1 MTKKIFLSVFLVLLI
16 GIVGFSHKSTA
27 NNIVYAQANDPGE
40 PAGPYA
46 DTDQPAGPYA
56 DTGQPYGPRLDTSV
70 EPYSQDD
77 GPTGGYNFKIPLEG
91 TLTEMLA
98 PFFMRIISFLLA
110 IVGLLATVGIIY
122 SSYILATSGGNEQ
135 TIQTGKKGITNAV
148 IGLVVALTG
157 FLIIYTLQTLLGI

>member
-1 MTKKIFLSVFLVLLI
+1 MKYNLINSLFAILLVGLIVFSSSPSI
-16 GIVGFSHKSTA
+16 AIVH
-27 NNIVYAQANDPGE
+27 AQANDPGT

-46 DTDQPAGPYA
+46 DPNQPVGPRETSQGPY
-56 DTGQPYGPRLDTSV
+56 LDTTA
-70 EPYSQDD
+70 EPYSEGG
-77 GPTGGYNFKIPLEG
+77 GPSGGYTLDIPARG
-91 TLTEMLA
+91 TLTQMLA

-135 TIQTGKKGITNAV
+135 SIQTGKKGITNAV